1 MKFRVFLVLF
11 WRRMWLE
18 SFLCLKGLGTAS
30 LGVKKLNDNP
40 YLEIDNSKRCTN
52 IVTHMVTNHWMMR
65 SMR

>member
-1 MKFRVFLVLF
+1 MS
-11 WRRMWLE
+11 RMQE
-18 SFLCLKGLGTAS
+18 LKGLVAAS
-30 LGVKKLNDNP
+30 LGLETLNDNS

>member
-1 MKFRVFLVLF
+1 
-11 WRRMWLE
+11 MWFE
-18 SFLCLKGLGTAS
+18 SILCLKGLGTAS

-40 YLEIDNSKRCTN
+40 YLEIDNSKRCPN